1 MKEIAQGL
9 KEVSR
14 LSAGIEAHVEGSQR
28 GAVEGGE
35 GTLGIQS
42 GVAVLQ
48 SLMSE

>member
-1 MKEIAQGL
+1 MWKVPQT
-9 KEVSR
+9 
-14 LSAGIEAHVEGSQR
+14 